1 MLVFCFFVCLHN
13 RSALDQ
19 IKVSVPSSAK
29 HTRFWIFRHLGT
41 IWWFLSPFSRVI
53 FAVFVIQLYKT
64 EQSKQEHKINSPAGF
79 PSKIFHQYDICAW
92 WSRCDVISTV
102 PYQCLCSMYIRF
114 PNQLIRPPFNLLS
127 SVSWEQHALTNSDLA
142 KTKAKLII
150 WLVVGHTA
158 LIHLL
163 VTCLLIHHIFN
174 SKTRTIFF
182 CDHQVFSYLV
192 DQFVQAF
199 QAFPE
204 VPSRLVRYFDHLSL

>member
-19 IKVSVPSSAK
+19 IKVSIPSSAK

-64 EQSKQEHKINSPAGF
+64 EQGKQEHKINSPVG
-79 PSKIFHQYDICAW
+79 SHQRSSIKSIYAW

-102 PYQCLCSMYIRF
+102 KWDIYQCLCSMYIRF
-114 PNQLIRPPFNLLS
+114 PNQLTGPLFNLLS
-127 SVSWEQHALTNSDLA
+127 SASWEQHAVTNYDLA

-150 WLVVGHTA
+150 WLVVGHAA

-163 VTCLLIHHIFN
+163 VTCLLIHHIFQN
-174 SKTRTIFF
+174 
-182 CDHQVFSYLV
+182 
-192 DQFVQAF
+192 
-199 QAFPE
+199 
-204 VPSRLVRYFDHLSL
+204 